1 MSNNNLIIRSSSAE
15 FLIFDRQIHK
25 KGIEVRFE
33 DGDLWLTQK
42 AISELYNIDR
52 TVVTKHL
59 KNIFDDYELDKS
71 SVCAIYAH
79 TAKDGKT
86 YKTNYY
92 NLDAVISVGYRAN
105 SDRAIQFRRWATN
118 ILKEFSKKG
127 YIIDKK
133 RMENGTFFD
142 EDYYDSLLAEI
153 REIRLS
159 ERRFYQKITDIYAT
173 SIDIEYIKKQ
183 FGKITISQF
192 NCLAC
197 RLAMY
202 ILAIIICIQKK
213 INLVVDGARE
223 SQLFA
228 IEQEKMIEHF
238 KKLFKEFNLEIIF
251 PLLYETDD
259 YSIKNQIL
267 AHGFV
272 PKMNE
277 GQCLLGMPILNNSMN
292 NEILEGCLNVY
303 HKELYPKIHNILEN
317 YKNIDFEENYL

>member
-1 MSNNNLIIRSSSAE
+1 MKETLILFSGGKDS
-15 FLIFDRQIHK
+15 FLSTLIM
-25 KGIEVRFE
+25 
-33 DGDLWLTQK
+33 
-42 AISELYNIDR
+42 ID
-52 TVVTKHL
+52 
-59 KNIFDDYELDKS
+59 
-71 SVCAIYAH
+71 
-79 TAKDGKT
+79 
-86 YKTNYY
+86 
-92 NLDAVISVGYRAN
+92 
-105 SDRAIQFRRWATN
+105 
-118 ILKEFSKKG
+118 KG
-127 YIIDKK
+127 YKVNLVTFDNGQELKSKNALIGAKKIQKKYGSDKVEIIGIKK
-133 RMENGTFFD
+133 TDAIFRD
-142 EDYYDSLLAEI
+142 LICS
-153 REIRLS
+153 
-159 ERRFYQKITDIYAT
+159 FYNY
-173 SIDIEYIKKQ
+173 DIEYIKKQ

-228 IEQEKMIEHF
+228 IEQEKMIEQF
-238 KKLFKEFNLEIIF
+238 KKLFKEFNIEIIF

-267 AHGFV
+267 SHGFV

-317 YKNIDFEENYL
+317 YKNIDFEGNYL

>member
-1 MSNNNLIIRSSSAE
+1 MKETLILFSGGKDS
-15 FLIFDRQIHK
+15 FLSTLIM
-25 KGIEVRFE
+25 
-33 DGDLWLTQK
+33 
-42 AISELYNIDR
+42 
-52 TVVTKHL
+52 
-59 KNIFDDYELDKS
+59 LDKGYKVNLVTFDNGQELKS
-71 SVCAIYAH
+71 KNVLIGAKKIQKKYGSDKVEIIGIKKTDAIFRDLICSFY
-79 TAKDGKT
+79 
-86 YKTNYY
+86 NY
-92 NLDAVISVGYRAN
+92 
-105 SDRAIQFRRWATN
+105 
-118 ILKEFSKKG
+118 
-127 YIIDKK
+127 
-133 RMENGTFFD
+133 
-142 EDYYDSLLAEI
+142 
-153 REIRLS
+153 
-159 ERRFYQKITDIYAT
+159 
-173 SIDIEYIKKQ
+173 DIEYIKKQ

-228 IEQEKMIEHF
+228 IEQEKMIEQF
-238 KKLFKEFNLEIIF
+238 KKLFKEFNIEIIF

-303 HKELYPKIHNILEN
+303 HKELYPKIHNILES
-317 YKNIDFEENYL
+317 YKNIDFEGKYL

>member
-1 MSNNNLIIRSSSAE
+1 MKETLILFSGGKDS
-15 FLIFDRQIHK
+15 FLSTLIM
-25 KGIEVRFE
+25 
-33 DGDLWLTQK
+33 
-42 AISELYNIDR
+42 
-52 TVVTKHL
+52 
-59 KNIFDDYELDKS
+59 LDKGYKVNLVTFDNGQELKS
-71 SVCAIYAH
+71 KNVLIGAKRIQKKYGSDKVEIIGIKKTDAIFRDLICSFY
-79 TAKDGKT
+79 
-86 YKTNYY
+86 NY
-92 NLDAVISVGYRAN
+92 
-105 SDRAIQFRRWATN
+105 
-118 ILKEFSKKG
+118 
-127 YIIDKK
+127 
-133 RMENGTFFD
+133 
-142 EDYYDSLLAEI
+142 
-153 REIRLS
+153 
-159 ERRFYQKITDIYAT
+159 
-173 SIDIEYIKKQ
+173 DIEYIKKQ

-228 IEQEKMIEHF
+228 IEQEKMIEQF
-238 KKLFKEFNLEIIF
+238 KKLFKEFNIEIIF

>member
-1 MSNNNLIIRSSSAE
+1 MKETLILFSGGKDS
-15 FLIFDRQIHK
+15 FLSTLIML
-25 KGIEVRFE
+25 V
-33 DGDLWLTQK
+33 
-42 AISELYNIDR
+42 
-52 TVVTKHL
+52 
-59 KNIFDDYELDKS
+59 
-71 SVCAIYAH
+71 
-79 TAKDGKT
+79 
-86 YKTNYY
+86 
-92 NLDAVISVGYRAN
+92 
-105 SDRAIQFRRWATN
+105 
-118 ILKEFSKKG
+118 KG
-127 YIIDKK
+127 YKVNLVTFDNGQELKSKNVLIGAKRIQKKYGSDKVEIIGIKK
-133 RMENGTFFD
+133 TDAIFRD
-142 EDYYDSLLAEI
+142 LICS
-153 REIRLS
+153 
-159 ERRFYQKITDIYAT
+159 FYNY
-173 SIDIEYIKKQ
+173 DIEYIKKQ

-228 IEQEKMIEHF
+228 IEQEKMIEQF
-238 KKLFKEFNLEIIF
+238 KKLFKEFNIEIIF